1 MAGRK
6 PSQGG
11 AKSSYGAAAQ
21 AVTANRLTDGVVVYL
36 TADGGWSEWVRDAAA
51 AEDKEA
57 RQALLARA
65 EKDAEA
71 SLVVGPY
78 LFDVVSDEDGRPR
91 PASNREIIRSLGPTN
106 HTSVGKQAELE
117 G

>member
-1 MAGRK
+1 MAGKK

-11 AKSSYGAAAQ
+11 AKSSYGGSAQ

-36 TADGGWSEWVRDAAA
+36 TADGGWSEHVRDAAW
-51 AEDKEA
+51 AEEKEA
-57 RQALLARA
+57 QQALLARA
-65 EKDAEA
+65 EKDVERT
-71 SLVVGPY
+71 LVVGPY
-78 LFDVVSDEDGRPR
+78 LFDVTIAQDGRPH

-106 HTSVGKQAELE
+106 HATVGKQAELE